1 MNQEEKTMEFSKIEV
16 ITSMNKLSNLKSA
29 LSKIGVSGI
38 TVFQVIGCG
47 VQKGT
52 FEFEVAEN
60 AEMELLPKQLIMIII
75 ENDKVDDVVELIKK
89 ELYTGHIGDGKILI
103 SPISN
108 IIRVRPGE
116 EGEDALK

>member
-1 MNQEEKTMEFSKIEV
+1 MEFSKIEV

-29 LSKIGVSGI
+29 LSKMGVSGI

-75 ENDKVDDVVELIKK
+75 ENDKVDAVVELIKK

-108 IIRVRPGE
+108 IIRVRTGE
-116 EGEDALK
+116 EGEEALK

>member
-1 MNQEEKTMEFSKIEV
+1 MEFSKIEV

-29 LSKIGVSGI
+29 LSKMGVSGI

-52 FEFEVAEN
+52 FEFEVSEN

-75 ENDKVDDVVELIKK
+75 ENDKVNDVVELIKK

-108 IIRVRPGE
+108 IIRVRTGE